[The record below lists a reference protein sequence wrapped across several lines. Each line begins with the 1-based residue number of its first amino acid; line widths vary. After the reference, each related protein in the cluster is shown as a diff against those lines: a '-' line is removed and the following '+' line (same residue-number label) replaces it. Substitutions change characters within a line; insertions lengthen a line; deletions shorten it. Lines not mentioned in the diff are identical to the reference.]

1 MVRKV
6 RSVRMRGSK
15 SKEPSERGRRRSG
28 SNEERKVDSGKGG
41 KIQIRLD
48 NRSERQERPERVEKP
63 ERAERPASA
72 SGGLAE
78 RLLKMAG
85 GEKGRRDGEERGRR
99 KDPSEEEEEEE
110 K

>member
-48 NRSERQERPERVEKP
+48 NRSERQERPEKQEKQERAEKQERP
-63 ERAERPASA
+63 ERSERAERPASA

-78 RLLKMAG
+78 RLLKM
-85 GEKGRRDGEERGRR
+85 
-99 KDPSEEEEEEE
+99 EEEEEEE
-110 K
+110 EEEE